1 MFSSIDSSY
10 IDTKLKQNV
19 FKVEGRNL
27 VLPDGLDDFVI
38 YCTTDFSTVWKEVN
52 LRTRR
57 VKLIG
62 LEGSGKTSLLKAI
75 LDRGRRA
82 HTKSIENLNADD
94 DVQEGIA
101 GGLCYSDSTGVN
113 LQVPLT

>member
-62 LEGSGKTSLLKAI
+62 LE
-75 LDRGRRA
+75 
-82 HTKSIENLNADD
+82 
-94 DVQEGIA
+94 V
-101 GGLCYSDSTGVN
+101 
-113 LQVPLT
+113 

>member
-1 MFSSIDSSY
+1 MESFPSPPTHSPDHGEQSEVQNMRVLVGGPLRRPPKHHMVDDIPMFSSIDSSY
-10 IDTKLKQNV
+10 VDTKLKQNV

-57 VKLIG
+57 VRLIG
-62 LEGSGKTSLLKAI
+62 LE
-75 LDRGRRA
+75 
-82 HTKSIENLNADD
+82 
-94 DVQEGIA
+94 V
-101 GGLCYSDSTGVN
+101 
-113 LQVPLT
+113 